1 MTCAKILCTG
11 LVAGLIVAAASE
23 ATATSWY
30 HSEDLPA
37 SVGGSVQAQ
46 LRQGWL
52 HAWRVDAEGQELWH
66 TILGRVDQPGR
77 VGRVEKTTPFTVVV
91 HHPDG
96 QTYVQDETNRNHLSG
111 HRQALVGEPFPGLET
126 AVGDSAVQLQS
137 TFRSAEKPS
146 THLTR
151 WQRDHWIWAGS
162 GPTQSQLHTVVR
174 LAPILT
180 VPQRKTLENPTADQ
194 AILHWDRAEF
204 TDDGQT
210 FSVRYISP
218 REKEVMHQ
226 RHAVERGAVPFEI
239 DIDRWLQ
246 PVVGYEEAPLNSLA
260 QLQGKVVLL
269 DFWATWCQPCIKKLP
284 YVAEMYERYRDQGF
298 IVIALHSTAGADK
311 LDDFVSRHDYSFPIA
326 LDKGETFRRYGIGPK
341 GPIPHYILIGRDN
354 RIALVNDLPTEEQ
367 IKALLQA
374 GS

>member
-1 MTCAKILCTG
+1 MTCVKIFCTG
-11 LVAGLIVAAASE
+11 LAAGLIIAAASE
-23 ATATSWY
+23 ATATSWH

-46 LRQGWL
+46 LREGWL

-66 TILGRVDQPGR
+66 TILGRADQA
-77 VGRVEKTTPFTVVV
+77 GRVEKTNPFTVVV

-96 QTYVQDETNRNHLSG
+96 QTYVQDETNRNRLSG

-146 THLTR
+146 AHLTR

-180 VPQRKTLENPTADQ
+180 VPQRQTLEKPTADQ
-194 AILHWDRAEF
+194 AVLQWDRAEF

-226 RHAVERGAVPFEI
+226 RHAVEKGAVPFEI
-239 DIDRWLQ
+239 DIERWVA
-246 PVVGYEEAPLNSLA
+246 PVAGYEESPLNSLA
-260 QLQGKVVLL
+260 QLQGKVVLI
-269 DFWATWCQPCIKKLP
+269 DFWATWCQPCIKKMP
-284 YVAEMYERYRDQGF
+284 YIAEMYERYRNQGF

-311 LDDFVSRHDYSFPIA
+311 LDDFVGRHDYPFPIA
-326 LDKGETFRRYGIGPK
+326 LDTGETYRRYGIGPR

-354 RIALVNDLPTEEQ
+354 RIALVNELPTEEQ

-374 GS
+374 DN

>member
-11 LVAGLIVAAASE
+11 LVAGLIAAAAE
-23 ATATSWY
+23 ATATPAWRDSV
-30 HSEDLPA
+30 DLPA
-37 SVGGSVQAQ
+37 SIGGSVQAQ

-66 TILGRVDQPGR
+66 SILGRADQPGR
-77 VGRVEKTTPFTVVV
+77 IEKANPFTVVV

-96 QTYVQDETNRNHLSG
+96 QSHIRDEANRNRLSG
-111 HRQALVGEPFPGLET
+111 HRQVLVGEPFPGIET
-126 AVGDSAVQLQS
+126 ETGNSAVQLQS
-137 TFRSAEKPS
+137 TYRSAEKPS

-162 GPTQSQLHTVVR
+162 GPSDALLHTVVR

-180 VPQRKTLENPTADQ
+180 VPQRKTLEKPTADQ
-194 AILHWDRAEF
+194 AILQWDRAEF

-226 RHAVERGAVPFEI
+226 RHAVEQGAVPFEM
-239 DIDRWLQ
+239 DIERWLQ
-246 PVVGYEEAPLNSLA
+246 PVVGYEDLNSLA

-269 DFWATWCQPCIKKLP
+269 DFWATWCHPCIEKMP
-284 YVAEMYERYRDQGF
+284 YVAELYERYRDQGF
-298 IVIALHSTAGADK
+298 IVIGLHAAYMADG
-311 LDDFVSRHDYSFPIA
+311 LDDFVGRHDYAFPIA
-326 LDKGETFRRYGIGPK
+326 LDTGETYRRYGLDPG

-354 RIALVNDLPTEEQ
+354 RIALVNELPTEEQ
-367 IKALLQA
+367 VEALLQA

>member
-11 LVAGLIVAAASE
+11 LVAGLIVAAE
-23 ATATSWY
+23 AAATPAWRDSV
-30 HSEDLPA
+30 DLPA
-37 SVGGSVQAQ
+37 SIGGSVQAQ

-52 HAWRVDAEGQELWH
+52 HAWRVDADGQKLWH
-66 TILGRVDQPGR
+66 TILGRADQPGR
-77 VGRVEKTTPFTVVV
+77 IEKTNPFTVVV

-96 QTYVQDETNRNHLSG
+96 QSHIRDKTNRNRLSG
-111 HRQALVGEPFPGLET
+111 HRQALVSEPFPGLET
-126 AVGDSAVQLQS
+126 ETDDPAVQLQS

-151 WQRDHWIWAGS
+151 WQRDHWVWVGS
-162 GPTQSQLHTVVR
+162 GPSDALLHTVVR

-180 VPQRKTLENPTADQ
+180 VPQRKTLEKPTADQ
-194 AILHWDRAEF
+194 AILQWDRAEF
-204 TDDGQT
+204 TDDGQI
-210 FSVRYISP
+210 FSVRYISH

-226 RHAVERGAVPFEI
+226 RHAVEQGAVPFEM
-239 DIDRWLQ
+239 DIERWLQ
-246 PVVGYEEAPLNSLA
+246 PVVGYEDLNSLA

-269 DFWATWCQPCIKKLP
+269 DFWATWCQPCIKKMP

-298 IVIALHSTAGADK
+298 IVIGLHAAYMADK
-311 LDDFVSRHDYSFPIA
+311 LDDFVSQHDYSFPIA
-326 LDKGETFRRYGIGPK
+326 LDTGETYRRYGLDPG

-354 RIALVNDLPTEEQ
+354 RIALVNELPTEEQ

>member
-11 LVAGLIVAAASE
+11 LAAGLIVAAASE

-96 QTYVQDETNRNHLSG
+96 QTYVQDETNRNRLSG
-111 HRQALVGEPFPGLET
+111 YRQALVGEPFPGIET
-126 AVGDSAVQLQS
+126 EVGDPAVQAQS
-137 TFRSAEKPS
+137 TYQSAEKPS

-162 GPTQSQLHTVVR
+162 GPTDALLHTVVR

-180 VPQRKTLENPTADQ
+180 VPQRKILEKPTADQ
-194 AILHWDRAEF
+194 AILQWDRAEF

-210 FSVRYISP
+210 FAVRYISP

-226 RHAVERGAVPFEI
+226 RHAMERGAVPFEI
-239 DIDRWLQ
+239 DIERWVA
-246 PVVGYEEAPLNSLA
+246 PVAGYEESPLNSLA
-260 QLQGKVVLL
+260 QLQGKVVLI
-269 DFWATWCQPCIKKLP
+269 DFWATWCNPCIKNLP
-284 YVAEMYERYRDQGF
+284 YIAEMYERYRDQGF
-298 IVIALHSTAGADK
+298 TVIALHSTAGADK
-311 LDDFVSRHDYSFPIA
+311 IDDFVGRHDYPFPIA
-326 LDKGETFRRYGIGPK
+326 LDSGETYRRYGIGPK
-341 GPIPHYILIGRDN
+341 GPIPHYILIDRDN
-354 RIALVNDLPTEEQ
+354 RIALVNELPTEDQ